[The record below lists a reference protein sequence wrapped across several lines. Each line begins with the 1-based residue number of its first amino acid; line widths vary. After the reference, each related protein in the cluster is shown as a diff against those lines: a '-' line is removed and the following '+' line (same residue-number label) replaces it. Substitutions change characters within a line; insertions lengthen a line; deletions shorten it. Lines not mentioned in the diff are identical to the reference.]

1 MDYLRL
7 ITMNKWRRVT
17 ALILT
22 LLFLANV
29 FGSVTPVADKVN
41 PEELVAKHIEAIG
54 AAEARKSSR
63 SRIVG
68 GTSLMNLKTGGR
80 GTIAGPA
87 LLASQK
93 DKVLLK
99 AEFSSAGYPFEKI
112 GFDGRKLHAKQ
123 YSPGVRSPLAEFFLS
138 HETMFSEGLIGGT
151 LSSAWPL
158 LDVAA
163 RGPKLQYAGTD
174 KIDGRQVHKLKYM
187 PRDGGELR
195 ITIFLDA
202 ENFQHLRTE
211 YERVIAAPMGGTPGA
226 SASMRETRYKLVE
239 DFRDFRKE
247 GGLTLPH
254 TYTIQYTVS
263 KLNNPIALD
272 WTFNF
277 TRFTFDYPIE
287 EKQFLADT

>member
-1 MDYLRL
+1 MKL
-7 ITMNKWRRVT
+7 T
-17 ALILT
+17 AIILT
-22 LLFLANV
+22 VIFLVNV
-29 FGSVTPVADKVN
+29 SGLATPFADKVK
-41 PEELVAKHIEAIG
+41 PEELVAKHIDAIG
-54 AAEARKSSR
+54 TAEARKSDR
-63 SRIVG
+63 SRIVA

-80 GTIAGPA
+80 GNSTGPA

-93 DKVLLK
+93 EKVLLK
-99 AEFSSAGYPFEKI
+99 AEFTSAGYPFEKI

-123 YSPGVRSPLAEFFLS
+123 YSPGVRSPLAEFFMS
-138 HETMFSEGLIGGT
+138 HDVVFSEGLLGGT

-158 LDVAA
+158 LNFAA
-163 RGPKLQYAGTD
+163 RGAKLQYGGTD
-174 KIDGRQVHKLKYM
+174 KVNGRQTHKLKYV
-187 PRDGGELR
+187 PREGGELK
-195 ITIFLDA
+195 ITIFIDA

-211 YERVIAAPMGGTPGA
+211 YERVIAAPMGPTPGA
-226 SASMRETRYKLVE
+226 SASMREMRYKLVE
-239 DFRDFRKE
+239 DFRDYRAE

-263 KLNNPIALD
+263 RLNQPLALD

>member
-1 MDYLRL
+1 MKLAA
-7 ITMNKWRRVT
+7 IS
-17 ALILT
+17 LT
-22 LLFLANV
+22 LIFLANV
-29 FGSVTPVADKVN
+29 SSAVTPVADKVS

-54 AAEARKSSR
+54 AAEKRSVNR

-68 GTSLMNLKTGGR
+68 GTSVMNLKTGGR
-80 GTIAGPA
+80 GNSSGPA

-93 DKVLLK
+93 EKVLLK
-99 AEFSSAGYPFEKI
+99 AEFFSAGYPFEKI

-123 YSPGVRSPLAEFFLS
+123 YMPGVRSPLAEFFMS
-138 HETMFSEGLIGGT
+138 HVTVFSEGLIGGT

-158 LDVAA
+158 LDLAA
-163 RGPKLQYAGTD
+163 RGAKLQYGGTE
-174 KIDGRQVHKLKYM
+174 KIDGRQAHKLKYV
-187 PRDGGELR
+187 PREGGELK
-195 ITIFLDA
+195 ITIFLDS

-226 SASMRETRYKLVE
+226 SASMREVRYKLME
-239 DFRDFRKE
+239 DFRDFRPE

-254 TYTIQYTVS
+254 TYTIQYTVF
-263 KLNNPIALD
+263 KVNNPIALD

>member
-1 MDYLRL
+1 MKLAA
-7 ITMNKWRRVT
+7 I
-17 ALILT
+17 ILT
-22 LLFLANV
+22 LIFLANV
-29 FGSVTPVADKVN
+29 SGSVTPVADKVT

-54 AAEARKSSR
+54 TAEARKSNR
-63 SRIVG
+63 SRIVAG
-68 GTSLMNLKTGGR
+68 SSLMNLKTGGR
-80 GTIAGPA
+80 GNISGPA

-93 DKVLLK
+93 EKVLLK
-99 AEFSSAGYPFEKI
+99 AEFTSPGYPFEKL

-138 HETMFSEGLIGGT
+138 HDTVFSEGLIGGT

-158 LDVAA
+158 LDLAG
-163 RGPKLQYAGTD
+163 RGPKLQYGGTE
-174 KIDGRQVHKLKYM
+174 KIDGRQAHKLRYL
-187 PRDGGELR
+187 PRGGGDVK
-195 ITIFLDA
+195 ITIFIDA
-202 ENFQHLRTE
+202 ENYQHLRTD
-211 YERVIAAPMGGTPGA
+211 YERVIAAPMGGSPGA
-226 SASMRETRYKLVE
+226 SASMREMRYTLVE
-239 DFRDFRKE
+239 DFRDFRVE

-263 KLNNPIALD
+263 RLNQPLALD

>member
-1 MDYLRL
+1 MKL
-7 ITMNKWRRVT
+7 T
-17 ALILT
+17 AIILT
-22 LLFLANV
+22 VIFLVNV
-29 FGSVTPVADKVN
+29 SGLATPVADKVK
-41 PEELVAKHIEAIG
+41 PEELVAKHIDAIG
-54 AAEARKSSR
+54 TAEARKSDR
-63 SRIVG
+63 SRIVA

-80 GTIAGPA
+80 GNSTGPA

-93 DKVLLK
+93 EKVLLK
-99 AEFSSAGYPFEKI
+99 AEFTSAGYPFEKI

-123 YSPGVRSPLAEFFLS
+123 YSPGVRSPLAEFFMS
-138 HETMFSEGLIGGT
+138 HDVVFSEGLLGGT

-158 LDVAA
+158 LNFAA
-163 RGPKLQYAGTD
+163 RGAKLQYGGTD
-174 KIDGRQVHKLKYM
+174 KVNGRQTHKLKYV
-187 PRDGGELR
+187 PREGGELK
-195 ITIFLDA
+195 ITIFIDA

-211 YERVIAAPMGGTPGA
+211 YERVIVAPMGPTPGA
-226 SASMRETRYKLVE
+226 SASMREMRYKLVE
-239 DFRDFRKE
+239 DFRDYRAE

-263 KLNNPIALD
+263 RLNQPLALD